1 MVKVGILRGE
11 KPDVRRLLDLIEF
24 APGKC
29 EVAVVKANL
38 CVSYPGLEGSP
49 MDLRVLGQLL
59 EYLEGVSDERIVV
72 DACPSGEGVLRRYES
87 VGAMD
92 VCSYYGA
99 EVVDLST
106 DVHIPVKRELKLLRH
121 IRVPRTIL
129 KADLLVNLALM
140 KTSEL
145 VGVSLGLRNLL
156 DILPGS
162 FSYYSERMDEAICDA
177 LRIRRPDLSLIDGM
191 VAVEKGRPRR
201 MNLVLASTDPV
212 ALDVVGC
219 KVMGINPGMV
229 EYLVKAGFY
238 NLGETLLQKIDVVGE
253 RIEKVRERFM
263 Y

>member
-11 KPDVRRLLDLIEF
+11 KPDIRRLLELIEF
-24 APGKC
+24 APGKR

-38 CVSYPGLEGSP
+38 CVSYPGLQGSP
-49 MDLRVLGQLL
+49 MDLRVLSQLL
-59 EYLEGVSDERIVV
+59 EYLEGITEERLVV
-72 DACPSGEGVLRRYES
+72 DSCPTGGSVSAVYES
-87 VGAMD
+87 TGAMD

-99 EVVDLST
+99 EVVDLNK
-106 DVHIPVKRELKLLRH
+106 DVHIPVKRDLKVLKH
-121 IRVPRTIL
+121 VRVPRSIL
-129 KADLLVNLALM
+129 KADVFIDLALM

-145 VGVSLGLRNLL
+145 VGVSLALKNLL

-162 FSYYSERMDEAICDA
+162 STYYSERMDEAICDA
-177 LRIRRPDLSLIDGM
+177 LRIRKPDLGIIDGM
-191 VAVEKGRPRR
+191 VAVERNQPRR

-238 NLGETLLQKIDVVGE
+238 NLGETLLQKIEVVGE

>member
-11 KPDVRRLLDLIEF
+11 KPDVRRLLELIEF
-24 APGKC
+24 APGKS

-49 MDLRVLGQLL
+49 MDLSILGQIL
-59 EYLEGVSDERIVV
+59 EYLEETADERVVV
-72 DACPSGEGVLRRYES
+72 DACGSGESVLKRYES

-99 EVVDLST
+99 EVVDLNT
-106 DVHIPVKRELKLLRH
+106 DAHIPVKRDLKVLKH
-121 IRVPRTIL
+121 VRVPRTIL

-145 VGVSLGLRNLL
+145 TGVSLSLRNLL

-162 FSYYSERMDEAICDA
+162 SSYYSERMDEAICDA
-177 LRIRRPDLSLIDGM
+177 LRIRKPDLSLIDGM
-191 VAVEKGRPRR
+191 VAVEKGAPRR
-201 MNLVLASTDPV
+201 MNLVLASSDPV